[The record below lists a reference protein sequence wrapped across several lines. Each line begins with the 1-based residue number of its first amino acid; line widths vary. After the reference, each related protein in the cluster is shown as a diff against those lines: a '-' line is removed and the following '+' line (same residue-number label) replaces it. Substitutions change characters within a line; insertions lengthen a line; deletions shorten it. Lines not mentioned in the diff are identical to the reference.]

1 MKAAEVN
8 LRDEFGIF
16 TARSNYGVSREGFE
30 RYLRGK
36 VEDPENL
43 ILQWCGNCGSPE
55 HAAKT
60 EVVDGINVCQRCLAY
75 YRRCAICR
83 TMTGNLTVVPDRRTG
98 VCAGCLGANYLWC
111 RDCNI
116 YYPNEQAR
124 QHRHA
129 SCCESPG
136 QDFTFPFGEGHIPP
150 EKQVEVALE
159 GGRLSALGQAKVVQ
173 HLIRVAGDLGDIYE
187 AGSRAHKMYNLAC
200 HIDQGH
206 FSREVKNADGTYT
219 TRLKRTAYKEFSL
232 KVEPQVLT
240 QIGNIV
246 SQHSSGGTY
255 TVEVTRDLNK
265 NPSEFGNGSSCWWTQ
280 YKASRCALKTNGGL
294 ALRSMRGTA
303 VHGRVWVMPLK
314 VGADQNLAPTFDTGT
329 GIYFVF
335 NGYGDL
341 SEMVGPRVLAHMVGA
356 EAVERIGVNVDRY
369 YVNSNSGYLVGPQ
382 SVIDKHCRAGLTMTL
397 PDHSDL
403 YRKENKR
410 VLVEP
415 KLSKKEEVKVD
426 VA

>member
-1 MKAAEVN
+1 MKAAELNVRREYDN
-8 LRDEFGIF
+8 YIARHGI
-16 TARSNYGVSREGFE
+16 VSRAAFLKC
-30 RYLRGK
+30 LRGM
-36 VEDPENL
+36 VEDPENVAL
-43 ILQWCGNCGSPE
+43 HFCGACAYPE
-55 HAAKT
+55 HEART
-60 EVVDGINVCQRCLAY
+60 EVIDGIYICQRCLTY
-75 YRRCAICR
+75 YKACAMCR
-83 TMTGNLTVVPDRRTG
+83 QRSMNLTAVPDRRGG
-98 VCAGCLGANYLWC
+98 VCGNCRDANYGYC

-129 SCCESPG
+129 NSCCESPG

-150 EKQVEVALE
+150 EKQVEVVMQ
-159 GGRLSALGQAKVVQ
+159 GGSISLTGRAKVVQ
-173 HLIRVAGDLGDIYE
+173 HLMRVAGDLGDIYE
-187 AGSRAHKMYNLAC
+187 NGSRAHKMYALAC

-206 FSREVKNADGTYT
+206 FSREVKNTDGTYT

-265 NPSEFGNGSSCWWTQ
+265 NPSEFGNTSSCWWTQ
-280 YKASRCALKTNGGL
+280 YKNSRCALKTNGGL

-303 VHGRVWVMPLK
+303 VQGRVWVMPLK
-314 VGADQNLAPTFDTGT
+314 IGADQNLAPTFDTST

-341 SEMVGPRVLAHMVGA
+341 QETVGPRVLAQMVGA
-356 EAVERIGVNVDRY
+356 EAVERINVQVDRY
-369 YVNSNSGYLVGPQ
+369 YVNNNSGYLVGPQ
-382 SVIDKHCRAGLTMTL
+382 AVVDKHRRGLVMTL
-397 PDHSDL
+397 PEHADL